1 LLQKFKRIDLLIV
14 AILLAFMVISALL
27 VYSATLDDPVIEF
40 DLKKTITIYIISI
53 LAFVGVT
60 LVDFRILLKISPYFY
75 ITGLALLVA
84 VYRYGD
90 TLNGAKS
97 WFKLPGNLLF
107 QPAEFMKLML
117 IIALAA
123 FMARRQGEPLHFFA
137 DVVPIG
143 AIVLVPF
150 ILVLIQPDLGNA
162 IIFLV
167 VLVGMLWI
175 GNVKY
180 LHFLIGLLVAV
191 MGLMLF
197 LYLFTHYH
205 EPIQQYLK
213 GQDKGHW
220 VTRMD
225 TFINP
230 ENATKDQ
237 KFQVD
242 NSIKAIGSGGLT
254 GESYLKGTSV
264 HRNFIPYAYSD
275 SIFVV
280 LAEEFGFVGSSIL
293 LLLYFVLI
301 YRMILISIQCNDK
314 AGAYIIVG
322 VVSMFVFQIFENV
335 GMLLGIMPLTGIT
348 LPFISYGGTSL
359 LLNMLSIGVVVS
371 IHVHQEKEPM
381 FRAGS

>member
-14 AILLAFMVISALL
+14 AILLAFMVISTLL
-27 VYSATLDDPVIEF
+27 VYSATLDDPNIVF
-40 DLKKTITIYIISI
+40 DLKKTITIYLISI
-53 LAFVGVT
+53 LAFIGVT
-60 LVDFRILLKISPYFY
+60 LIDFRILLKISPYFY
-75 ITGLALLVA
+75 VTGLILLIA
-84 VYRYGD
+84 VYKFGMEI
-90 TLNGAKS
+90 NGAKS
-97 WFKLPGNLLF
+97 WFQLPGNLLF

-123 FMARRQGEPLHFFA
+123 FMARRQGEPLHFLT
-137 DVVPIG
+137 DVLPIG
-143 AIVLVPF
+143 VIVLVPF
-150 ILVLIQPDLGNA
+150 VLVLIQPDLGNA
-162 IIFLV
+162 IIFIV

-180 LHFLIGLLVAV
+180 THFLAGLLLALA
-191 MGLMLF
+191 GFMLF
-197 LYLFTHYH
+197 YYLFTHFH

-213 GQDKGHW
+213 EQGKGHW
-220 VTRMD
+220 VTRID
-225 TFINP
+225 TFIDP
-230 ENATKDQ
+230 GNATKDQ

-242 NSIKAIGSGGLT
+242 NSIKAIGSGGLS

-280 LAEEFGFVGSSIL
+280 LAEEFGFVGSSVL

-314 AGAYIIVG
+314 AGAYVIVG

-359 LLNMLSIGVVVS
+359 LLNMMSIALVVS
-371 IHVHQEKEPM
+371 IRVHQEKEPM
-381 FRAGS
+381 FRA

>member
-1 LLQKFKRIDLLIV
+1 
-14 AILLAFMVISALL
+14 MVISTLL
-27 VYSATLDDPVIEF
+27 VYSATLDDPNIDF

-53 LAFVGVT
+53 IAFIGVT
-60 LVDFRILLKISPYFY
+60 FVDFRVLVKVSPYFY
-75 ITGLALLVA
+75 LTGLALLAA
-84 VYRYGD
+84 VYKFG
-90 TLNGAKS
+90 LEKNGAKS
-97 WFKLPGNLLF
+97 WFQLPGGLEF
-107 QPAEFMKLML
+107 QPAEFMKLVL

-123 FMARRQGEPLHFFA
+123 FLARRQGEPLTFLT
-137 DVVPIG
+137 DVLPIG
-143 AIVLVPF
+143 VIVVIPF

-162 IIFLV
+162 IIFIV
-167 VLVGMLWI
+167 VLIGMLWI

-180 LHFLIGLLVAV
+180 LHFLIGLLLAVAA
-191 MGLMLF
+191 LALF
-197 LYLFTHYH
+197 MYLFTHYH
-205 EPIQQYLK
+205 EPIKTYLTEK
-213 GQDKGHW
+213 GKSHW
-220 VTRMD
+220 VARID

-230 ENATKDQ
+230 EAATKDQ

-280 LAEEFGFVGSSIL
+280 LAEEFGFVGSSVL

-301 YRMILISIQCNDK
+301 YRMILISIQCHDK
-314 AGAYIIVG
+314 AGSYIIIG

-335 GMLLGIMPLTGIT
+335 GMLIGIMPLTGIT

-359 LLNMLSIGVVVS
+359 LINMMSIGMVMS
-371 IHVHQEKEPM
+371 IRVHQEKEPLY
-381 FRAGS
+381 